1 MQTCQYCRTD
11 NRDDAMYCNQCGAAL
26 GSAAG
31 AGASAGPTPPRTSNA
46 TGRLPPQSQLRGRYL
61 ILQLVGQGGMA
72 AVYRATS
79 LKRNATVAIKEMS
92 QDGLTP
98 TELKESLESFRFEA
112 VTLQRLRHPNLPRV
126 YETFSENTR
135 HYLVMDYIEGK
146 TLEQHQQAL
155 GGGALPE
162 AEVLRW
168 AEQITSVLGYLHSQQ
183 PPIIFR
189 DLKPS
194 NIMLAVDGQ
203 IKLIDFGIARV
214 FAPGRSRDT
223 QVLGTPGFAPPEQY
237 GKAQTDARADV
248 YALGCTLYQLLTG
261 YDPGSTPF
269 NLPPLHTRNPSVSP
283 ALERALGRAT
293 KLSRDERYPSMQ
305 AFAADLRAAGATTTQ
320 ARTQTRAGA
329 GSSGTR
335 AGASPAASGA
345 ARRGAGVGAAHVAN
359 PTAAAVVV
367 VQPHTIDF
375 GSLVAGQRG
384 TQSFTISGQ
393 GNVRVQGQVKGL
405 SPWLSLD
412 RDRFSGTSTLV
423 QLVAETSKL
432 SKTGK
437 QVSTLQIDCDRQ
449 HLYVPVTL
457 NVLPAPAPATR
468 VVPAVGAGTGRG
480 AGAGRTQSAFKY
492 GSASAAAAPS
502 TGANR
507 PVRLA
512 MSVALSLG
520 VVYGVVLLLEHL
532 RTLNRFP
539 VPVTLPVALGLLIL
553 AIILAGVA
561 ALIGSGWRRWSG
573 RWQTSLFGGT
583 AAAVLLI
590 FWNGPYPWVG
600 LGPIWKDPV
609 TVPTP
614 LLTLLPLAVGLGAAI
629 GAEPG
634 ISRWM
639 LSIVGLIG
647 HFPRGFVGLAGAVG
661 CGILCHN
668 LAWQGAGS
676 YAISC
681 ATAVGALIGGIL
693 AYRFAGAMRNVARSA
708 ARTRP

>member
-26 GSAAG
+26 GSVAG
-31 AGASAGPTPPRTSNA
+31 AGAPAGPTPPRTSNV

-72 AVYRATS
+72 AVYRATN
-79 LKRNATVAIKEMS
+79 LKSNATVAIKEMS

-126 YETFSENTR
+126 YESFSENTR
-135 HYLVMDYIEGK
+135 HYLVMDYISGK
-146 TLEQHQQAL
+146 TLEQHQQAQ

-168 AEQITSVLGYLHSQQ
+168 AEQITSVLGYLHSQR

-261 YDPGSTPF
+261 YDPGTTPF

-283 ALERALGRAT
+283 AVERALERAT

-305 AFAADLRAAGATTTQ
+305 AFADDLRAAGTTTATQ
-320 ARTQTRAGA
+320 ARTSTRASA
-329 GSSGTR
+329 ASSTTR
-335 AGASPAASGA
+335 ASAASSA
-345 ARRGAGVGAAHVAN
+345 ARRGAGVGAAAHVAS

-393 GNVRVQGQVKGL
+393 GNVRVQGQVKVL

-412 RDRFSGTSTLV
+412 RDRFNGTSTLV

-468 VVPAVGAGTGRG
+468 VVPAVGAG
-480 AGAGRTQSAFKY
+480 AGRRAGPARTKSAFKY
-492 GSASAAAAPS
+492 GSASATPPS

-512 MSVALSLG
+512 MSAALSLG
-520 VVYGVVLLLEHL
+520 VVYGLVLLLERL
-532 RTLNRFP
+532 RTLKLFP
-539 VPVTLPVALGLLIL
+539 VPVTLPVALALLIL
-553 AIILAGVA
+553 AITFADVA
-561 ALIGSGWRRWSG
+561 ALIGSGRRRWSG
-573 RWQTSLFGGT
+573 RWQTALFGGT

-590 FWNGPYPWVG
+590 FWNGPYPWAGVG
-600 LGPIWKDPV
+600 AIWKDPV

-614 LLTLLPLAVGLGAAI
+614 LLMLLPLAIGLGAAI

-639 LSIVGLIG
+639 LGVVGLIG
-647 HFPRGFVGLAGAVG
+647 RFPRGVVGLAGAVG

-681 ATAVGALIGGIL
+681 ATVVGALIGGIL
-693 AYRFAGAMRNVARSA
+693 AYRFAGAMRNVARQA
-708 ARTRP
+708 ARSRP